1 VSSRGSAPAGLSYE
15 RALAYVT
22 GLGRF
27 GVKLG
32 LDRIRA
38 ILAEL
43 GDPHLGRR
51 GALIAGTNGKGS
63 TAAFL
68 EAILRE
74 RGLRVGTTPSPH
86 LRSYTERVQLGSRP
100 ISEAEF
106 AAAVDRLR
114 PRLEPVI
121 AALGEPTEFELLIAL
136 ALDWLCPRS
145 DRLVIEVGMGGRLD
159 ATNVLDL
166 GLAVITNVSLDHR
179 RHLGDTVEQIAAE
192 KAGIIKPGNVVIT
205 GATGTALGVVE
216 RFAARVGAAAL
227 WRLGREIELE
237 ARGRGWGG
245 SELDLCGPGFSYRGL
260 EIRMLGGFQ
269 PENAALAVATAHAM
283 GDATPAA
290 VRAGLASA
298 AWPGRLERVGER
310 LLMDG
315 AHNPEGMRRLVAS
328 VRELL
333 GEERPAVVFGVMADK
348 DVVDILREL
357 RGLEPELVVFTRAAG
372 AGDRALGPAAL
383 RAAWRD
389 LGASAP
395 AREADEPASALAA
408 AREAVGEEGWVLV
421 CGSLYLVGELRG

>member
-1 VSSRGSAPAGLSYE
+1 MSGRGSAPAGLSYE
-15 RALAYVT
+15 QALAYVT

-32 LDRIRA
+32 LERIRA

-43 GDPHLGRR
+43 GDPHRGHR

-86 LRSYTERVQLGSRP
+86 LRSYTERVRLGGQP
-100 ISEAEF
+100 ISAAEF

-114 PRLEPVI
+114 PRLGPVI
-121 AALGEPTEFELLIAL
+121 TAMGEPTEFELLVAL
-136 ALDWLCPRS
+136 ALDWLGPRA

-179 RHLGDTVEQIAAE
+179 HHLGDTVEQIAAE

-205 GATGTALGVVE
+205 GASGGALEVVE
-216 RFAARVGAAAL
+216 RFAARAGAAEL
-227 WRLGREIELE
+227 WRLGREIEME
-237 ARGRGWGG
+237 ARCLGWRG
-245 SELDLCGPGFSYRGL
+245 SELDLCGPGFSYQGL
-260 EIRMLGGFQ
+260 QVRMLGDFQ
-269 PENAALAVATAHAM
+269 AENAALAVAAAHAM
-283 GDATPAA
+283 GDATAEA
-290 VRAGLASA
+290 VGAGLASA
-298 AWPGRLERVGER
+298 TWPGRLQRAGER

-315 AHNPEGMRRLVAS
+315 AHNPAGMRRLVTS
-328 VRELL
+328 VRALL

-348 DVVDILREL
+348 DVGDILREL
-357 RGLEPELVVFTRAAG
+357 GGLKPRLVVFTRAAS
-372 AGDRALGPAAL
+372 AGDRALEPAAL
-383 RAAWRD
+383 QAAWQA
-389 LGASAP
+389 LGAPAP
-395 AREADEPASALAA
+395 AQEEDEAAAALAA

-421 CGSLYLVGELRG
+421 CGSLYLVGELSP